1 MTTKGE
7 ILIIDDD
14 PDFCEI
20 AKVTLEA
27 NSFAVR
33 CACNGPQGL
42 DMMRERK
49 PDLVFLDVIMV
60 LPDEGVTVSAEMA
73 RDPELREI
81 PVVMISSVA
90 KSEYTG
96 HFPTDRPLHVHMFLD
111 KPISLHE
118 LLETANSFVEQNKA
132 SA

>member
-27 NSFAVR
+27 NSFVVR

-42 DMMRERK
+42 AMMRKEK

-73 RDPELREI
+73 RDPELRDI